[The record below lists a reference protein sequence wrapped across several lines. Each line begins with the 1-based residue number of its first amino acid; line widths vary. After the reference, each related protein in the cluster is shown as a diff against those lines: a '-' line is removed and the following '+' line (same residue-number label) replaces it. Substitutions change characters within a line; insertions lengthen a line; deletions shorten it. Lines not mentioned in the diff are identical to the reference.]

1 MKKRGDIDLLIV
13 FIYLL
18 SGLIGIAAFVY
29 PFLLTGMQTVGGDPI
44 FDRSIDA
51 PILTLL
57 LLIISLGVLFLETQG
72 QSISAKMIAALGIL
86 VAATATL
93 RFIEV
98 AIPGPGGFS
107 PIFVPIILAG
117 YVFGGRFGFL
127 MGTLTMLVSALLTG
141 GVGPWLPYQ
150 MFVAGW
156 IGLTAGWLPHPH
168 NSNIELLMLVV
179 VGAGWGILYG
189 LIMNIYFWPFIG
201 GAGGG
206 LGYEPGM
213 GIMESSGRYILF
225 YLTTSFVWDLARAV
239 GNGLLLALL
248 GQPVVRALTRFRN
261 KFHFQVLGT

>member
-1 MKKRGDIDLLIV
+1 MKKRGDLSLLTT

-29 PFLLTGMQTVGGDPI
+29 PFLLTGMQHAGGDPF

-57 LLIISLGVLFLETQG
+57 LLIISLSVLFLETQG

-168 NSNIELLMLVV
+168 NSNAELLMLVV

-201 GAGGG
+201 GG
-206 LGYEPGM
+206 LSYEPGS
-213 GIMESSGRYILF
+213 GVIESIGRYILF

-248 GQPVVRALTRFRN
+248 GQPIVRALTRFRN
-261 KFHFQVLGT
+261 KFNFQVLGT